1 MDFELPPSFPSSGI
15 SWERVLAP
23 LLPGP
28 RGTLGPYSWSPS
40 DLIIPATEPSGSA
53 RVVCDQSGFTVQMD
67 VKHFSPEE
75 LVVKVTGHFV
85 EVHGKHEQRK
95 GRGEPEPNP
104 ATQGIRLEG
113 THPGQDASPSQG
125 TPSGTRTPDPPES
138 RTRSNPLR
146 HCTPPPVRRI
156 IPKYSLT

>member
-95 GRGEPEPNP
+95 VCLHYIEL
-104 ATQGIRLEG
+104 IFYY
-113 THPGQDASPSQG
+113 SCSCPSLFGLNFILDLKQ
-125 TPSGTRTPDPPES
+125 
-138 RTRSNPLR
+138 
-146 HCTPPPVRRI
+146 RI
-156 IPKYSLT
+156 IVKFKTI

>member
-95 GRGEPEPNP
+95 DGPGLVSRQFNRRYRIPEGVDITAVESAISPEGILMIFAPLLQGE
-104 ATQGIRLEG
+104 
-113 THPGQDASPSQG
+113 SSQ
-125 TPSGTRTPDPPES
+125 
-138 RTRSNPLR
+138 PLINNG
-146 HCTPPPVRRI
+146 P
-156 IPKYSLT
+156 